1 MTHAYKVPD
10 ATTIGHV
17 HLKVANIDRALEFY
31 QGLLG
36 YAVIMRRGDEAVF
49 LSAGGYHHHIALNTW
64 HSKDMPPAPK
74 NAAGLFHIA
83 ILYPARKD
91 LSVILRRLMD
101 AGVALEGSADH
112 GVSEALYFN
121 DPDQNG
127 VELYWDKPKSTWPH
141 SEDGMLTMI
150 NKPLDIDGLLAE
162 TATDLA

>member
-1 MTHAYKVPD
+1 MTQAYKVPD
-10 ATTIGHV
+10 TTTIGHV

-36 YAVIMRRGDEAVF
+36 FDITMRRGDEAVF

-83 ILYPARKD
+83 ILYPTRKD

-101 AGVALEGSADH
+101 AGVELEGASDH

-127 VELYWDKPKSTWPH
+127 IELYWDKPKSKWPK
-141 SEDGMLTMI
+141 DDKDNLTMTGGR
-150 NKPLDIDGLLAE
+150 LDIEGLLAE
-162 TATDLA
+162 TAL